1 MVPHGELCTTG
12 YCLANPGVEYLI
24 YQPEAGQFKLR
35 LFGANG
41 RFSVEWFNPNTGET
55 IQGRPFKGGTAIDFT
70 PPYLGEIVMYLKR
83 ID

>member
-1 MVPHGELCTTG
+1 LCTTG

-35 LFGANG
+35 LFGTNG
-41 RFSVEWFNPNTGET
+41 TFSVEWFNPNTGET
-55 IQGRPFKGGTAIDFT
+55 IQGRPFKGGTAVDFT